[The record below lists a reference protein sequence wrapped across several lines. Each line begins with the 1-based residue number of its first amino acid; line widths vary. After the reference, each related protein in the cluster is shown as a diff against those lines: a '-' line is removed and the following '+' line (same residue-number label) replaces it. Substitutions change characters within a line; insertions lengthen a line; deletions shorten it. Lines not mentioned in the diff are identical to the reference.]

1 MAKVK
6 VHELAKELNIQSKEI
21 LQYLSEQNI
30 EVKSHMSSIE
40 DDVIR
45 VVKKKFAKS
54 EPVKEEK
61 AAPKAAEK
69 EEDAHQ
75 ERPKKKSS
83 ITAVYNPQNSKQPN
97 NRRNNG
103 QHNNQNGNRG
113 ARPQGG
119 ARPARPQGVR
129 CVHRGNA
136 RREKDR
142 YVHREIVRSA
152 HSRQTDR
159 VRGDLEMRKIIAR
172 IRTAV
177 RIINRMPIITKTIEV
192 TTESVRIARKNL
204 VRD

>member
-40 DDVIR
+40 DDVIK

-61 AAPKAAEK
+61 AAPKVAEK

-103 QHNNQNGNRG
+103 QNGQHNNPNGNRN

-119 ARPARPQGVR
+119 ARPARPAGR
-129 CVHRGNA
+129 PSDASTRGNA

-177 RIINRMPIITKTIEV
+177 RII
-192 TTESVRIARKNL
+192 TECQL
-204 VRD
+204 

>member
-40 DDVIR
+40 DDVIK

-119 ARPARPQGVR
+119 ARPARPQG
-129 CVHRGNA
+129 
-136 RREKDR
+136 DR
-142 YVHREIVRSA
+142 PMRPQGERP
-152 HSRQTDR
+152 Q
-159 VRGDLEMRKIIAR
+159 GDLPQGNPGDSSKEQ
-172 IRTAV
+172 
-177 RIINRMPIITKTIEV
+177 TKE
-192 TTESVRIARKNL
+192 ESDGQK
-204 VRD
+204 

>member
-119 ARPARPQGVR
+119 ARPARPQGDRPMRPQGERPQGERPVR
-129 CVHRGNA
+129 PQGDRPIRAQLADRLGE
-136 RREKDR
+136 RRP
-142 YVHREIVRSA
+142 
-152 HSRQTDR
+152 
-159 VRGDLEMRKIIAR
+159 
-172 IRTAV
+172 
-177 RIINRMPIITKTIEV
+177 INE
-192 TTESVRIARKNL
+192 
-204 VRD
+204 

>member
-69 EEDAHQ
+69 EKTHIKETSEEKIQ
-75 ERPKKKSS
+75 YYGS
-83 ITAVYNPQNSKQPN
+83 IQS
-97 NRRNNG
+97 
-103 QHNNQNGNRG
+103 
-113 ARPQGG
+113 
-119 ARPARPQGVR
+119 
-129 CVHRGNA
+129 
-136 RREKDR
+136 
-142 YVHREIVRSA
+142 
-152 HSRQTDR
+152 
-159 VRGDLEMRKIIAR
+159 
-172 IRTAV
+172 
-177 RIINRMPIITKTIEV
+177 
-192 TTESVRIARKNL
+192 TEQ
-204 VRD
+204 